1 MLDIKY
7 IREHIDLVKKNQENR
22 ADDPNKIDEVIALDE
37 KRRALESE
45 ISQLKA
51 EKNKLSPQIGQ
62 GIREGKDVSEI
73 KEQVQ
78 TVNSR
83 LKEIEPE
90 ISDVQEEL
98 KSILSFIPNMCHPEA
113 PIGGESEN
121 KELRSWG
128 EKRAFS
134 FTPKDHKEL
143 GNGLDILDEERGVK
157 ISGSG
162 FIALKG
168 KGAQLE
174 RALINYFL
182 DTHVQKNGFREVF
195 VPMLVNNESLYGTS
209 QLPKFKD
216 QVYYMNE
223 DDKYLIPTAEVP
235 ITNLHRGEMFTEA
248 DLPISYCGYTP
259 CFRREAGSYGTGV
272 KGFLRTH
279 QFNKVEMVKFVKPE
293 DSEAV
298 LEEIVTYAT
307 NFLEELNIPYRVLDL
322 ATADLGFGAYR
333 CYDLEVWSPAEN
345 KYLEAS
351 SCSNFQDFQSRR
363 MNIRFKR
370 NGGGKPEFVHTL
382 NGSGLAT
389 SRLLV
394 ALYENNQNEDG
405 SITIPE
411 VLRKYTGFDKIEA
424 E

>member
-1 MLDIKY
+1 MLDIKF
-7 IREHIDLVKKNQENR
+7 IRTNSELVKENQKNR
-22 ADDPNKIDEVIALDE
+22 FDDVNKIDEIIEYDE

-45 ISQLKA
+45 ISALKA
-51 EKNKLSPQIGQ
+51 DKNKLSPEIGKM
-62 GIREGKDVSEI
+62 IKEGKDPSEV
-73 KEQVQ
+73 KEKVQ
-78 TVNSR
+78 SINAR
-83 LKEIEPE
+83 LKEVEPE
-90 ISDVQEEL
+90 ISNVQQSIKEL
-98 KSILSFIPNMCHPEA
+98 LSFVPNMCHPKA
-113 PIGGESEN
+113 PIGGEEDN
-121 KELRSWG
+121 VVVKEWG
-128 EKRAFS
+128 KIREFS
-134 FTPKDHKEL
+134 FQPKDHKEL
-143 GNGLDILDEERGVK
+143 GTALDILDEERGVK

-162 FIALKG
+162 FIALKN

-174 RALINYFL
+174 RALLNYFL
-182 DTHVQKNGFREVF
+182 DTHVNKNGFQEVM
-195 VPMLVNNESLYGTS
+195 VPIIVNSESLYGTS

-216 QVYYMNE
+216 QAYYINE

-235 ITNLHRGEMFTEA
+235 ITNLHRDEMFNED
-248 DLPISYCGYTP
+248 DLSLSYTGYTP

-293 DSEAV
+293 DSEEALDTLV
-298 LEEIVTYAT
+298 KHVTD
-307 NFLEELNIPYRVLDL
+307 FLEELNIPYRILDL
-322 ATADLGFGAYR
+322 ATGDIGFGASR
-333 CYDLEVWSPAEN
+333 CFDIEVWSPAEN

-351 SCSNFQDFQSRR
+351 SCSNFLDFQARR

-405 SITIPE
+405 SINVPE
-411 VLRKYTGFDKIEA
+411 VLQKYTGFDKIG
-424 E
+424 